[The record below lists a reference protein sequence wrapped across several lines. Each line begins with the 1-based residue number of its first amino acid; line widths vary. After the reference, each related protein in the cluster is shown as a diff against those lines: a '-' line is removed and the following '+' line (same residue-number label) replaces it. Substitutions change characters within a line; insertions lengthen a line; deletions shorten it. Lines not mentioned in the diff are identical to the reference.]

1 MRAKKKPPE
10 LGRQLNER
18 LCLEGLSCLTTKA
31 GKYADGGD
39 KSTLPSKP
47 EGGRR

>member
-1 MRAKKKPPE
+1 MTAKKKPPE
-10 LGRQLNER
+10 LGRQLSER

-31 GKYADGGD
+31 GEYAGGGG
-39 KSTLPSKP
+39 KSTPPAKL